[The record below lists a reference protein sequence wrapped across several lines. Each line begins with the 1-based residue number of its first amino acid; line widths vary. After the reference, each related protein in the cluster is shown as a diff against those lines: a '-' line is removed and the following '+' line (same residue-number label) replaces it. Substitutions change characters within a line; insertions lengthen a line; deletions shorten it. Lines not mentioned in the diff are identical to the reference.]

1 MVISAIGRTAAKAAM
16 KKISDASAKKAR
28 AVNKENL
35 KKTDFKAIEAMKTAE
50 GTGRASEVLKNFKLP
65 TAAREPGKF
74 FKLPT
79 AAGEPGKFKASV
91 NSAVSKKINSFSEKQ
106 LGTLSK
112 SNVGPLLSQKV
123 KRKVQDAL
131 DRFKKPSRQ
140 KGGGMAIRGMGAALR
155 GGGMALRGMG
165 AAYKKK

>member
-1 MVISAIGRTAAKAAM
+1 MVISAIGRIAAKAAM

-35 KKTDFKAIEAMKTAE
+35 KKTDFKAIAKAGLSDIKLAE
-50 GTGRASEVLKNFKLP
+50 GTTGRASEIFKKGNRIIGILP
-65 TAAREPGKF
+65 AASGEKF
-74 FKLPT
+74 IGSL
-79 AAGEPGKFKASV
+79 
-91 NSAVSKKINSFSEKQ
+91 SEKQ
-106 LGTLSK
+106 LGMLSK
-112 SNVGPLLSQKV
+112 NNYLPLINQKV

-131 DRFKKPSRQ
+131 ERFKKPSRQ
-140 KGGGMAIRGMGAALR
+140 KGGGMATRGMGAALR

>member
-1 MVISAIGRTAAKAAM
+1 MVISAIGRIAAKAAM

-50 GTGRASEVLKNFKLP
+50 GTERISRSLKNFKLP
-65 TAAREPGKF
+65 KK

-79 AAGEPGKFKASV
+79 AAGEPGKFRESV

-106 LGTLSK
+106 LGMLSK
-112 SNVGPLLSQKV
+112 TNFGPLLNQKV
-123 KRKVQDAL
+123 KRKVQNAL
-131 DRFKKPSRQ
+131 ERFKKPSRQ
-140 KGGGMAIRGMGAALR
+140 KGGGMATRGMGAALR

>member
-1 MVISAIGRTAAKAAM
+1 MVISAIGRIAAKAAM

-35 KKTDFKAIEAMKTAE
+35 KKTDFKAIAKAGLSDIKLAE
-50 GTGRASEVLKNFKLP
+50 TTGRVSELFKKGNKIIGILP
-65 TAAREPGKF
+65 AAAGPGKL
-74 FKLPT
+74 KSL
-79 AAGEPGKFKASV
+79 
-91 NSAVSKKINSFSEKQ
+91 SEKQ
-106 LGTLSK
+106 LGMLSK
-112 SNVGPLLSQKV
+112 KNYSPLLNQKV
-123 KRKVQDAL
+123 KRKAQDAL

>member
-1 MVISAIGRTAAKAAM
+1 MVISAIGRMAAKAAI
-16 KKISDASAKKAR
+16 KKISNASAKKAR
-28 AVNKENL
+28 AAVKADL
-35 KKTDFKAIEAMKTAE
+35 KRIDSKAIEAMKTAE
-50 GTGRASEVLKNFKLP
+50 GTKGSSKLFKNYKMTAGVLP
-65 TAAREPGKF
+65 AAAREPGKF
-74 FKLPT
+74 R
-79 AAGEPGKFKASV
+79 ESV

-106 LGTLSK
+106 LGMLSK
-112 SNVGPLLSQKV
+112 TNFGPLLNQKV

-140 KGGGMAIRGMGAALR
+140 KGGGMATRGMGAALR

>member
-1 MVISAIGRTAAKAAM
+1 MVISAIGRIAAKAAM

-28 AVNKENL
+28 AANKENL
-35 KKTDFKAIEAMKTAE
+35 KKTDFKAIAKAGLSDIKLAE
-50 GTGRASEVLKNFKLP
+50 TTGRASEIFKKGNKIFSGVLP
-65 TAAREPGKF
+65 P
-74 FKLPT
+74 
-79 AAGEPGKFKASV
+79 AAGEPGKFRASV

-112 SNVGPLLSQKV
+112 TNFGPLLSQKV
-123 KRKVQDAL
+123 KRKVQNAL
-131 DRFKKPSRQ
+131 ESFKKPSRQ
-140 KGGGMAIRGMGAALR
+140 KGGGMATRGMGAALR

>member
-1 MVISAIGRTAAKAAM
+1 MVISAIGRIAAKAAM

-28 AVNKENL
+28 AANKADR
-35 KKTDFKAIEAMKTAE
+35 KATDFKAIAKAGLSDIKLAE
-50 GTGRASEVLKNFKLP
+50 GTTGRASEIFKKGNKIFSGVLP
-65 TAAREPGKF
+65 P
-74 FKLPT
+74 
-79 AAGEPGKFKASV
+79 AAGEPGKFRASV

-106 LGTLSK
+106 LGMLSK
-112 SNVGPLLSQKV
+112 NNYLPLINQKV

-131 DRFKKPSRQ
+131 ERFKKPSRQ
-140 KGGGMAIRGMGAALR
+140 KGGGMATRGMGAALR